1 MTRKTQTDL
10 YYIKIETC
18 CVVAIRLYIVP
29 IVLSFNLNVIW
40 EQMRNNLTKKRF
52 LETLQVRF
60 QVG

>member
-18 CVVAIRLYIVP
+18 YVVAIRLYIVP